1 MPKQVFT
8 RRRSWTA
15 RIVVLAVAF
24 SLIAVALPASA
35 HSVPIDTTV
44 SCPSTTPSAGFTDI
58 SAFGTDVQLAINC
71 LAAFDITIGTTATTY
86 SPYGVVLR
94 WQMALFL
101 VRQAAVHGVTVP
113 APLPQGYTD
122 IATLPL
128 ATQDAINQVTQLG
141 LSKGTSTTTFSPNDG
156 VTRWQMALFLRR
168 LAGLVGITVTDD
180 PAHNQFTDIGAYTAE
195 IQAAINFLADAHIAL
210 GTGGSLFSGNEFVT
224 RWQMALFLTR
234 VLAADGIA
242 QPQVL
247 VTVTPTDDV
256 TLATGNARAYTA
268 TFKNPDGTPYT
279 GAVGLALFEEVGG
292 VVQYDFVPPP
302 TATFESVSDGLVIA
316 GTTATGFPG
325 TDGIVTF
332 LVRDI
337 ADVTETIVPV
347 AWEDVNGDGD
357 PEITGNNPPSEA
369 YGVGGAVTFTAG
381 PLGECVQG
389 AFTSDVSAVDK
400 PNDRFEILTGTCSIN
415 YDSNDILLIGGVAT
429 DLATFEAA
437 LNVGDTV
444 TGTYEP
450 ATGDQSTI
458 DISNDVDPSLTITS
472 PAAPVTVDAATYT
485 ITGTAVP
492 AYIVTIYVDTNDNG
506 IRDAG
511 EPAVGT
517 TTASTTDGTF
527 SITVPLTQNSV
538 NNFVATQKATA
549 ATSDI
554 GTGTNVPAI
563 TEGPS
568 SAPTLLTTVGANVAP
583 SAVGTLSPND
593 TITITFSEA
602 VADTGANSLTV
613 LDIDGTTATLT
624 CGSNVTC
631 VLSAD
636 GLTLTVT
643 ITNVLVTSGGTTGG
657 INTQADITSITGYTA
672 VDDGAAINVAGSG
685 GGATFTF

>member
-1 MPKQVFT
+1 VPKQVLT

-35 HSVPIDTTV
+35 HSIAIDTTV

-71 LAAFDITIGTTATTY
+71 LAAFDITLGTTATTY
-86 SPYGVVLR
+86 SPNDVVLR

-101 VRQAAVHGVTVP
+101 VRQAAVHGIAVP

-141 LSKGTSTTTFSPNDG
+141 ISKGTSTTTFSPNDG

-180 PAHNQFTDIGAYTAE
+180 PAHNQFTDIGAYSAE

-302 TATFESVSDGLVIA
+302 TATFESVSDGLIIT
-316 GTTATGFPG
+316 GTTAEGFPG

-347 AWEDVNGDGD
+347 AYEDINNDND
-357 PEITGNNPPSEA
+357 PEITGNNPPAEA

-381 PLGECVQG
+381 PLAECIGG
-389 AFTSDVSAVDK
+389 AFTDDVSAVDK
-400 PNDRFEILTGTCSIN
+400 PNDRFETLVGTCSIN

-458 DISNDVDPSLTITS
+458 DISNDVDPALTITN
-472 PAAPVTVDAATYT
+472 PAAPVTVDALTYT
-485 ITGTAVP
+485 ITGTG
-492 AYIVTIYVDTNDNG
+492 IVGYTVRIYNDVDNDGVVDGPVAATTIV
-506 IRDAG
+506 A
-511 EPAVGT
+511 A
-517 TTASTTDGTF
+517 DGTW
-527 SITVPLTQNSV
+527 SATVNLTQNAA
-538 NNFVATQKATA
+538 NNFLA
-549 ATSDI
+549 AQRSTP
-554 GTGTNVPAI
+554 TGTDGALVDVPTI
-563 TEGPS
+563 TEGAS
-568 SAPTLLTTVGANVAP
+568 SAPTLLSTVGANVAP

-613 LDIDGTTATLT
+613 LDVDGTTATLT

-685 GGATFTF
+685 GGRTFTF